1 MKIKT
6 RIRSK
11 IIMVVI
17 PILLLTSL
25 FIGMTAYLTTQ
36 NGITG
41 IAKEFLGYKL
51 NEIYKYAARQNEV
64 LKNMNL
70 TNDQAVLENAK
81 NAVLS
86 YASGTVNSDKGG
98 FAILST
104 NKTQNISTISNLSAK
119 EIDKIFASIHKKTS
133 GWLEY
138 QSDQNR
144 VGVFIYFS
152 DWHQYFIIL
161 QDRESFY
168 KPVTEIVRYL
178 IIILIASS
186 VFSSILLLWYIS
198 HITKPINNFVDT
210 IKNITE
216 RMDLSNRVKIYD
228 RDEIGYLG
236 FYFNNMI
243 SELESAYNQIKNY
256 AYQTVL
262 AKKKEERVRF
272 IFQKYVPTEVI
283 NSVLNLSSD
292 SMLIGAEQNVT
303 LLFADIRSFTSIS
316 EKLAA
321 DELVLALNAYFND
334 MVSVITKYNGTIDKF
349 IGDAIMAIYGA
360 PVQRASDPEN
370 SVRSAIEMIQA
381 LEGFNRHQKETGK
394 TPFKIGI
401 GVNTGS
407 AVVGNIG
414 SEQKINYTVIGDTVN
429 LASRLEGLTKKY
441 KTPIIISDFTRS
453 AIPAGKFYYR
463 VVDRVR
469 VKGKNKPVKIFTP
482 FFPGDAEKLMTF
494 FEQYHK
500 ALNFYTKGDFVTAQ
514 RKFEDLI
521 QQKKDDYLCFIYKE
535 RCEYYQAN
543 PPETWD
549 GVETWNEK

>member
-1 MKIKT
+1 
-6 RIRSK
+6 
-11 IIMVVI
+11 MVVI

-51 NEIYKYAARQNEV
+51 NEIYKYAARQNNV
-64 LKNMNL
+64 LKSMNL
-70 TNDQAVLENAK
+70 TNDPAVLQNAK

-86 YASGTVNSDKGG
+86 YSTTMINSKQGR
-98 FAILST
+98 FIILST
-104 NKTQNISTISNLSAK
+104 NQAETLSSLSNMSPQ
-119 EIDKIFASIHKKTS
+119 EIKKIVIAMKKKTS

-138 QSDQNR
+138 TFKNQGQ

-152 DWHQYFIIL
+152 DWNRYLVLL
-161 QDRESFY
+161 QGRESFY
-168 KPVTEIVRYL
+168 KPVKEIVQYL

-198 HITKPINNFVDT
+198 HITRPINTFVDT
-210 IKNITE
+210 IQDITE
-216 RMDLSNRVKIYD
+216 KMNLSNRVKIYD

-303 LLFADIRSFTSIS
+303 LLFSDIRSFTSIS
-316 EKLAA
+316 EKLSPE
-321 DELVLALNAYFND
+321 ELVLVLNAYFTK
-334 MVSVITKYNGTIDKF
+334 MVSVISKYNGTIDKF

-360 PVQRASDPEN
+360 PVQRPSDPEN

-381 LEGFNRHQKETGK
+381 LNIFNQEQTKSGK
-394 TPFKIGI
+394 TTFRIGI
-401 GVNTGS
+401 GVNTGP

-414 SEQKINYTVIGDTVN
+414 SEQKVNYTVIGDTVN

-441 KTPIIISDFTRS
+441 KTPIIISEFTRK
-453 AIPAGKFYYR
+453 AIPEGKFFYR

-469 VKGKNKPVKIFTP
+469 VKGKNKPVKILTP
-482 FFPGDAEKLMTF
+482 FFPGEAKPLMGF
-494 FEQYHK
+494 LEQYHR
-500 ALNFYTKGDFVTAQ
+500 ALNLYVKGDFVKAL
-514 RKFEDLI
+514 KEFEELI
-521 QQKKDDYLCFIYKE
+521 RQKSDDYLCFLYKE
-535 RCEYYQAN
+535 RCEYYHAN
-543 PPETWD
+543 PPQEWD
-549 GVETWNEK
+549 GVETWTEK

>member
-1 MKIKT
+1 
-6 RIRSK
+6 
-11 IIMVVI
+11 MVVI

-25 FIGMTAYLTTQ
+25 FIGITAYLTTQ

-51 NEIYKYAARQNEV
+51 NEIYKYAARQNNV
-64 LKNMNL
+64 LKSMNL
-70 TNDQAVLENAK
+70 TNDPAVLQNAK

-86 YASGTVNSDKGG
+86 YSTTMINSKQGR
-98 FAILST
+98 FIIIST
-104 NKTQNISTISNLSAK
+104 NQTETLSSLSNISPQ
-119 EIDKIFASIHKKTS
+119 EIKKIVIAMKKKTS

-138 QSDQNR
+138 TFKKQGQ

-152 DWHQYFIIL
+152 DWNRYLMLL
-161 QDRESFY
+161 QGRESFY
-168 KPVTEIVRYL
+168 KPVKEIVRYL

-198 HITKPINNFVDT
+198 HITRPIKTFVDT
-210 IKNITE
+210 IQDITE
-216 RMDLSNRVKIYD
+216 KMNLSNRVKIYD

-303 LLFADIRSFTSIS
+303 LLFSDIRSFTSIS
-316 EKLAA
+316 EKLSPE
-321 DELVLALNAYFND
+321 ELVLVLNAYFTQ
-334 MVSVITKYNGTIDKF
+334 MVSVISKYNGTIDKF

-360 PVQRASDPEN
+360 PVQRPTDPEN
-370 SVRSAIEMIQA
+370 SVRSAIEMMQA
-381 LEGFNRHQKETGK
+381 LKIFNQEQKKAGK
-394 TPFKIGI
+394 TTFRIGI
-401 GVNTGS
+401 GVNTGP

-414 SEQKINYTVIGDTVN
+414 SEQKVNYTVIGDTVN

-441 KTPIIISDFTRS
+441 KTPIIISDFTRK
-453 AIPAGKFYYR
+453 AIPEGKFFYR
-463 VVDRVR
+463 VIDRVR
-469 VKGKNKPVKIFTP
+469 VKGKNKPVKILTP
-482 FFPGDAEKLMTF
+482 FFPGEAEPLMGF
-494 FEQYHK
+494 LEQYHK
-500 ALNFYTKGDFVTAQ
+500 ALNLYAKGDFLKARTE
-514 RKFEDLI
+514 FEDLI
-521 QQKKDDYLCFIYKE
+521 RQKSDDYLCFLYKE
-535 RCEYYQAN
+535 RCEYYHAN
-543 PPETWD
+543 PPQEWD
-549 GVETWNEK
+549 GVETWTEK